1 MLDRL
6 ADNLDIWG
14 KRPGACRDQNKQED
28 QNKRTRAPVSCG
40 ATGSEAMAEDTIGF
54 VGTGRMGGPMAGRL
68 LDAGYSLSVYDM
80 QSEATK
86 PLVAR
91 GARLAKSPAEVASSA
106 DIVLTSL
113 PTPDIVKAVAL
124 GPDGIIAGN
133 RASIVIDLST
143 TGPGAAKLIA
153 EGFKPRKTLVDAP
166 VSGGVKGAV
175 NGTLAVMVSCP
186 KATYERVEPILKN
199 FGKLFYTGDK
209 PGTAQTAKLANNLMA
224 AAALVITSEAVAMG
238 VKGGVDAKV
247 LIDIINASSGRNSAS
262 EDKFPRA
269 VLPGTFDFGFTTG
282 LSYKDVRLCVD
293 EAEAMGVPMVCGSVV
308 RQMLAITNAKYG
320 PSSDFTSIAKV
331 LEEWAGVEM
340 RG

>member
-1 MLDRL
+1 
-6 ADNLDIWG
+6 
-14 KRPGACRDQNKQED
+14 
-28 QNKRTRAPVSCG
+28 
-40 ATGSEAMAEDTIGF
+40 MAKHTIGF
-54 VGTGRMGGPMAGRL
+54 IGTGRMGGPMAGRL
-68 LDAGYSLSVYDM
+68 LDAGHALSVYDT
-80 QSEATK
+80 QSEATE

-91 GARLAKSPAEVASSA
+91 GARLASSPAEVASAS
-106 DIVLTSL
+106 DIVLASL
-113 PTPDIVKAVAL
+113 PTPDIVKTVAL
-124 GPDGIIAGN
+124 GPNGISSGN
-133 RASIVIDLST
+133 RARIVIDLST
-143 TGPGAAKLIA
+143 SGPGTAKLIA
-153 EGFKPRKTLVDAP
+153 QEFKARNLTLVDAP
-166 VSGGVKGAV
+166 VSGGIKGAV

-186 KATYERVEPILKN
+186 KATYEIVEPILKN
-199 FGKLFYTGDK
+199 FGKLFYTGEK

-238 VKGGVDAKV
+238 VKGGVDARV

-320 PSSDFTSIAKV
+320 ASSDFTSIAKV
-331 LEEWAGVEM
+331 LEEWAGVQM

>member
-1 MLDRL
+1 
-6 ADNLDIWG
+6 
-14 KRPGACRDQNKQED
+14 
-28 QNKRTRAPVSCG
+28 
-40 ATGSEAMAEDTIGF
+40 MAEETIGF

-68 LDAGYSLSVYDM
+68 LDAGYSLSVYDT
-80 QSEATK
+80 QSEATG

-106 DIVLTSL
+106 DIVLISL
-113 PTPDIVKAVAL
+113 PTPDIVKAVTL
-124 GPDGIIAGN
+124 GPDGLMSGN
-133 RASIVIDLST
+133 HASIVVDLST
-143 TGPGAAKLIA
+143 SGPGAAKLVA
-153 EGFKPRKTLVDAP
+153 EGLKPRNMTLVDAP
-166 VSGGVKGAV
+166 VSGGIKGAV

-186 KATYERVEPILKN
+186 KETYETVQPILKN
-199 FGKLFYTGDK
+199 FGKLFYCGDK

-293 EAEAMGVPMVCGSVV
+293 EAEAMGVPMVCGAAV

-320 PSSDFTSIAKV
+320 ASSDFTSIAKV
-331 LEEWAGVEM
+331 LEEWAGVQM

>member
-1 MLDRL
+1 MT
-6 ADNLDIWG
+6 
-14 KRPGACRDQNKQED
+14 KP
-28 QNKRTRAPVSCG
+28 
-40 ATGSEAMAEDTIGF
+40 TIGF
-54 VGTGRMGGPMAGRL
+54 IGTGRMGGPMAGRL
-68 LDAGYSLSVYDM
+68 MDAGYSLSVYDT
-80 QSEATK
+80 QDEATK

-91 GARLAKSPAEVASSA
+91 GARLARSPAEVASAS
-106 DIVLTSL
+106 DIVLASL
-113 PTPDIVKAVAL
+113 PTPDIVKSVAL
-124 GPDGIIAGN
+124 GPNGISSGN
-133 RASIVIDLST
+133 RARIVIDLST
-143 TGPGAAKLIA
+143 SGPGAAKLIA
-153 EGFKPRKTLVDAP
+153 QEFKPRNMTLVDAP

-175 NGTLAVMVSCP
+175 AGTLAVMVSCP
-186 KATYERVEPILKN
+186 KETYEIVEPILKT

-224 AAALVITSEAVAMG
+224 ATALVITSEAVAMG

-282 LSYKDVRLCVD
+282 LSYKDVRLCID

-320 PSSDFTSIAKV
+320 ASSDFTSIAKV

>member
-1 MLDRL
+1 
-6 ADNLDIWG
+6 
-14 KRPGACRDQNKQED
+14 
-28 QNKRTRAPVSCG
+28 
-40 ATGSEAMAEDTIGF
+40 MAKHTIGF
-54 VGTGRMGGPMAGRL
+54 IGTGRMGGPMAGRL
-68 LDAGYSLSVYDM
+68 LDAGHALSVYDT

-91 GARLAKSPAEVASSA
+91 GARLASSPAEVASAS
-106 DIVLTSL
+106 DIVLASL
-113 PTPDIVKAVAL
+113 PTPDIVKTVAL
-124 GPDGIIAGN
+124 GPNGISSGN
-133 RASIVIDLST
+133 RARIVIDLST
-143 TGPGAAKLIA
+143 SGPGTAKLIA
-153 EGFKPRKTLVDAP
+153 QEFKARNLTLVDAP
-166 VSGGVKGAV
+166 VSGGIKGAV

-186 KATYERVEPILKN
+186 KATYEIVEPILKN
-199 FGKLFYTGDK
+199 FGKLFYTGEK

-238 VKGGVDAKV
+238 VKGGVDARV

-320 PSSDFTSIAKV
+320 ASSDFTSIAKV
-331 LEEWAGVEM
+331 LEEWAGVQM

>member
-1 MLDRL
+1 
-6 ADNLDIWG
+6 
-14 KRPGACRDQNKQED
+14 
-28 QNKRTRAPVSCG
+28 
-40 ATGSEAMAEDTIGF
+40 MAAETIGF

-68 LDAGYSLSVYDM
+68 LDAGYSLCIYDSL
-80 QSEATK
+80 SEATTA
-86 PLVAR
+86 LVAR

-106 DIVLTSL
+106 DIVLASL

-124 GPDGIIAGN
+124 GPDGIVAGN
-133 RASIVIDLST
+133 RATVLIDL
-143 TGPGAAKLIA
+143 
-153 EGFKPRKTLVDAP
+153 TLVDAP
-166 VSGGVKGAV
+166 VSGGIKGAV

-186 KATYERVEPILKN
+186 KATYDRVEPILKH

-238 VKGGVDAKV
+238 VKGGVNAKV

-320 PSSDFTSIAKV
+320 ASSDFTSIAKV

>member
-1 MLDRL
+1 
-6 ADNLDIWG
+6 
-14 KRPGACRDQNKQED
+14 
-28 QNKRTRAPVSCG
+28 
-40 ATGSEAMAEDTIGF
+40 MAKHTIGF
-54 VGTGRMGGPMAGRL
+54 IGTGRMGGPMAERL
-68 LDAGYSLSVYDM
+68 LDAGYALSVCDT

-91 GARLAKSPAEVASSA
+91 GARLAGSPAEVASAS
-106 DIVLTSL
+106 DIVLASL

-124 GPDGIIAGN
+124 GPNGISSGN
-133 RASIVIDLST
+133 RARIVIDLST
-143 TGPGAAKLIA
+143 SGPGTAKLIA
-153 EGFKPRKTLVDAP
+153 QEFKPRNLTLVDAP
-166 VSGGVKGAV
+166 VSGGIQGAV

-186 KATYERVEPILKN
+186 KATYEIVEPILKN
-199 FGKLFYTGDK
+199 FGKLFYTGEK

-238 VKGGVDAKV
+238 VKGGVDARV

-293 EAEAMGVPMVCGSVV
+293 EAEAMGVPMVCGSAV

-320 PSSDFTSIAKV
+320 ASSDFTSIAKV
-331 LEEWAGVEM
+331 LEEWAGVQM

>member
-1 MLDRL
+1 M
-6 ADNLDIWG
+6 AD
-14 KRPGACRDQNKQED
+14 E
-28 QNKRTRAPVSCG
+28 
-40 ATGSEAMAEDTIGF
+40 TIGF
-54 VGTGRMGGPMAGRL
+54 IGTGRMGGPMAGRL
-68 LDAGYSLSVYDM
+68 LDAGYSLSIFDT
-80 QSEATK
+80 QAEATK

-106 DIVLTSL
+106 DIVLASL

-124 GPDGIIAGN
+124 GPDGLIAGN
-133 RASIVIDLST
+133 RARIVVDLST

-153 EGFKPRKTLVDAP
+153 EGLKPRDMTLVDAP
-166 VSGGVKGAV
+166 VSGGVTGAEK
-175 NGTLAVMVSCP
+175 GTLAVMVSCP
-186 KATYERVEPILKN
+186 RDTYDRVEPILKT

-262 EDKFPRA
+262 QDKFPRA
-269 VLPGTFDFGFTTG
+269 VLPGTFDFGFATG

-293 EAEAMGVPMVCGSVV
+293 EAEAMGVPMVCGAAV
-308 RQMLAITNAKYG
+308 RQMLAITNAKFG
-320 PSSDFTSIAKV
+320 PASDFTSIAKV
-331 LEEWAGVEM
+331 VEEWAGVQM